1 MKYYVN
7 RPTSAVTGM
16 EAFFNDL
23 FGDGT
28 FSRKIPPVDV
38 YETEKGYVIDAE
50 VAGYKQEEISL
61 SVDKHVLTISAS
73 PLKKA
78 DTPEGGEEKEER
90 KYVLREI
97 NRPTFSRSFTL
108 PEDVN
113 EEDIEAEAKDGI
125 LSVFIPKME
134 RVQQG
139 KIEIKIK

>member
-16 EAFFNDL
+16 DEFFNDL
-23 FGDGT
+23 FGDGS
-28 FSRKIPPVDV
+28 FLRKFPPVDV
-38 YETEKGYVIDAE
+38 YETDKAYVIEAE

-73 PLKKA
+73 LVKKV
-78 DTPEGGEEKEER
+78 DNNEEKKEDK

-97 NRPTFSRSFTL
+97 GRSSFSRSFTL
-108 PEDVN
+108 PDDVD
-113 EEDIEAEAKDGI
+113 EEKIEAETKDGV
-125 LSVFIPKME
+125 LLVYIPKKE
-134 RVQQG
+134 KSQRG

>member
-16 EAFFNDL
+16 EDFFNEL

-28 FSRKIPPVDV
+28 FSRKFPPVDV
-38 YETEKGYVIDAE
+38 YETENAYVVEAE

-61 SVDKHVLTISAS
+61 SVDKHVLTISAT

-78 DTPEGGEEKEER
+78 DANEEKKEDR
-90 KYVLREI
+90 KYLIKEMD
-97 NRPTFSRSFTL
+97 RPSFSRSFTL

-113 EEDIEAEAKDGI
+113 EEEIEAETKDGI
-125 LSVFIPKME
+125 LSVTMPKME
-134 RVQQG
+134 KVQKG

>member
-16 EAFFNDL
+16 EDFFNEL

-28 FSRKIPPVDV
+28 FSRKFPPVDV
-38 YETEKGYVIDAE
+38 YETENAYVVEAE

-61 SVDKHVLTISAS
+61 SVDKHVLTISAT

-78 DTPEGGEEKEER
+78 DANEEKKEDR
-90 KYVLREI
+90 KYLIKEMD
-97 NRPTFSRSFTL
+97 RPSFSRSFTL

-113 EEDIEAEAKDGI
+113 EEEIEAETNDGI
-125 LSVFIPKME
+125 LSVTMPKME
-134 RVQQG
+134 KVQKG